1 METSLTINL
10 SLRKQTLNAHF
21 KKQNE
26 SIFLFP
32 THLLHAVCD
41 CFIVCLSI
49 TLLRRA
55 KTALIRVQKMGFI
68 TNSTSLFWQKE
79 RIYFSQN
86 YCEIRSVTAFQ
97 PPLRN
102 QKEGQKQ
109 EAGEA
114 WKKTNL

>member
-21 KKQNE
+21 KKESE

-68 TNSTSLFWQKE
+68 TNSTSLFWQKKNKFTFL
-79 RIYFSQN
+79 RIT
-86 YCEIRSVTAFQ
+86 V
-97 PPLRN
+97 
-102 QKEGQKQ
+102 KQ
-109 EAGEA
+109 EVSQ
-114 WKKTNL
+114 LFSHH